1 MSYYILLMLLV
12 AFVSLLH
19 ASVFA
24 GDNPARQ
31 DEFGGEYAD
40 VLALQGT
47 AKAEILAIARIL
59 RAKPELAID
68 RTAASDE
75 YCFNSGLGTMVHYAA
90 RPEHTSED
98 VVYEFDASSLIAAG
112 MDPAR
117 LERLPQLGQ
126 MKPGMWYFLPQGQ
139 PDPHHAH
146 EMSGPTIAIAV
157 NVE

>member
-1 MSYYILLMLLV
+1 MPHILLMLLV
-12 AFVSLLH
+12 AVVFLLN

-24 GDNPARQ
+24 GDNPTRQ
-31 DEFGGEYAD
+31 DKLGDEYDD

-98 VVYEFDASSLIAAG
+98 VVYEFDASGLITAG
-112 MDPAR
+112 MDPTR

-146 EMSGPTIAIAV
+146 EMSGPTVAIAV
-157 NVE
+157 DVK